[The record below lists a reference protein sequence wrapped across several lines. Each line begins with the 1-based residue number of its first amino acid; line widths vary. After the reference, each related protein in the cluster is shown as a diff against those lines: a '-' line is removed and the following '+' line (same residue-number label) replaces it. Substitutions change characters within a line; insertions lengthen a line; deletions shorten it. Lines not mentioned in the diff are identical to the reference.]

1 MRKIIGTA
9 AFVAMMLFTA
19 LPASAQRDDPYDHP
33 YCLQYGELG
42 LPGLCY
48 FTNYR
53 QCQASASGTGT
64 YCGTNPRFA
73 YGWQQPYARR
83 PYREW

>member
-9 AFVAMMLFTA
+9 AFVAMVFTA

-33 YCLQYGELG
+33 YCLQYGEYG

-48 FTNYR
+48 FTSYR
-53 QCQASASGTGT
+53 QCQASASGTNS

-73 YGWQQPYARR
+73 YGWQQPYARH
-83 PYREW
+83 PYRGW

>member
-9 AFVAMMLFTA
+9 AFAAMLFTA
-19 LPASAQRDDPYDHP
+19 LPASAQRDGPYDHP

-48 FTNYR
+48 FTSYR
-53 QCQASASGTGT
+53 QCQASASGTGS
-64 YCGTNPRFA
+64 YCGTNPRLA
-73 YGWQQPYARR
+73 VGWQQPYARR